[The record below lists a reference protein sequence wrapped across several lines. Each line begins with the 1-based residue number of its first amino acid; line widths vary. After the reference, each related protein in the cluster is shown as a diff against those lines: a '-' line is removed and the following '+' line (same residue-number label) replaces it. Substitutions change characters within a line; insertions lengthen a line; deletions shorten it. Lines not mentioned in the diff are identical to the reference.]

1 MQAEEAI
8 EVERG
13 SLHAA
18 RARDGDV
25 RAGVVV
31 CLLTV
36 GNDDVQPVYG
46 PALEDGHNDLLS
58 FRRRRV
64 GHTNEYV
71 RKKSA
76 ADEREATGLEEGSAV
91 HGGLLELVASC

>member
-13 SLHAA
+13 SFHAA

-25 RAGVVV
+25 RAGVVIR
-31 CLLTV
+31 LLTV

-46 PALEDGHNDLLS
+46 PALEDGHDDLLS
-58 FRRRRV
+58 FRSRRM

-91 HGGLLELVASC
+91 HGGSGAASC